1 MDGTFK
7 DIEFT
12 EWDQFCN
19 LNREDENKITNWFA
33 EFDKIKDIN
42 QMEQKIIMV
51 MGDAIS
57 FKSAFAKFILEKMSY
72 ETRLFNA
79 IDMRGAKSIKEC
91 IVQIINSKSILNMLF
106 QKPDRIGIVL
116 DDLDIPN
123 NANDKSVIT
132 DFISLLSVKKRGKKE
147 QALRITHPIIC
158 VCQETNDKKINEL
171 KKISLVVKLKK
182 FCENDFRQYLL
193 KISRINGINF
203 NGNQVD
209 MILAKMDNDIRK
221 IYNFVKDLYY
231 FTKDSDNKEINDD
244 NLRDILMSF
253 GKKNTSEK
261 SIDKLN
267 EIFTREELEIDD
279 SINKFYSDKFLYP
292 FMIHENYLYNMP
304 DLIDTKDKLN
314 YCREI
319 ANNLSK
325 NDVIQNLIFE
335 KQLWEL
341 NNNSAILTLAKT
353 NSLHKKLLE
362 NYDGE
367 YTFKKRKYT
376 TLLNKVSL
384 YYTNRKVYNTLL
396 QKYGITYMEIYLLS
410 EVIRILITNKAKKE
424 TITELVN
431 IIQHLNLDIDYIDLL
446 VRINKFGSVDIKK
459 FYTCKYKS
467 EIKRQLEELSPK
479 AEN

>member
-1 MDGTFK
+1 MKPNFK
-7 DIEFT
+7 NIEFT
-12 EWDQFCN
+12 EWSQFYN
-19 LNREDENKITNWFA
+19 LERNDENL
-33 EFDKIKDIN
+33 IKDWFSKFEKVQDIN
-42 QMEQKIIMV
+42 LMEEKIIMI
-51 MGDAIS
+51 MGNTIS
-57 FKSAFAKFILEKMSY
+57 FKSELAKFILEKMNF
-72 ETRLFNA
+72 ETRIFNA

-91 IVQIINSKSILNMLF
+91 IMQIINSKSILNMLF
-106 QKPDRIGIVL
+106 HRPDKIGIIL

-147 QALRITHPIIC
+147 QSLKITHPIIC

-171 KKISLVVKLKK
+171 KKISMVIKLKK
-182 FCENDFRQYLL
+182 INEKDYRKYLID
-193 KISRINGINF
+193 ISKLNNIEFTDYQI
-203 NGNQVD
+203 D
-209 MILAKMDNDIRK
+209 LILSKMDKDIRK
-221 IYNFVKDLYY
+221 INNFV
-231 FTKDSDNKEINDD
+231 
-244 NLRDILMSF
+244 RDIFYFYEKNEISDEDIENILCSF
-253 GKKNTSEK
+253 CQKNSNEK

-267 EIFTREELEIDD
+267 EIFSNNELGIDD

-304 DLIDTKDKLN
+304 ENISVNKKLE
-314 YCREI
+314 YCSKI

-353 NSLHKKLLE
+353 NLLHKNLLKGNE
-362 NYDGE
+362 TK

-396 QKYGITYMEIYLLS
+396 QKYGVSYMEIYLLS
-410 EVIRILITNKAKKE
+410 EIIRVLITNKAKKE
-424 TITELVN
+424 TIVELVS
-431 IIQHLNLDIDYIDLL
+431 IIKRLNLDIDYIDLL
-446 VRINKFGSVDIKK
+446 VRINKFGNIDIKK

-467 EIKRQLEELSPK
+467 EIRKQLEDFVG
-479 AEN
+479 ND